1 MIVLD
6 VDLWP
11 SPVQAVMEVSN
22 LVLCAL
28 ISWSCVCRITLMDA
42 RTTLTHFRV
51 GYALLLVAAT
61 SSGLSPLLWGEL
73 SGPGQIGMAVAILYV
88 LGAGYGSWRHG
99 VPGYAT
105 IPGELT
111 EH

>member
-11 SPVQAVMEVSN
+11 SPVQAVMVASN

-28 ISWSCVCRITLMDA
+28 ISWSCVCRISLMDA
-42 RTTLTHFRV
+42 RTTLRHFRL
-51 GYALLLVAAT
+51 GYAALLVSSV
-61 SSGLSPLLWGEL
+61 SSGLSPLLWGEMA
-73 SGPGQIGMAVAILYV
+73 GPGQIGMALAILV
-88 LGAGYGSWRHG
+88 MLGAGYGNWRNG
-99 VPGYAT
+99 VPDYAT
-105 IPGELT
+105 IPGALS

>member
-11 SPVQAVMEVSN
+11 TPLQAVLVAGN

-28 ISWSCVCRITLMDA
+28 IAWSCVCRIALMDA
-42 RTTLTHFRV
+42 LTTRRHFRF
-51 GYALLLVAAT
+51 GYAGLLVAAT
-61 SSGLSPLLWGEL
+61 SSGLSPLLWGETA
-73 SGPGQIGMAVAILYV
+73 GPGQIGMAAAILLM
-88 LGAGYGSWRHG
+88 LGAGYGNWRHG
-99 VPGYAT
+99 VPDYAT

>member
-1 MIVLD
+1 MIDIDIVS
-6 VDLWP
+6 WP
-11 SPVQAVMEVSN
+11 TPAQAVLALLN
-22 LVLCAL
+22 LVLCAV
-28 ISWSCVCRITLMDA
+28 IAWSCVCRITLMDA
-42 RTTLTHFRV
+42 RTTLAHFRA

-73 SGPGQIGMAVAILYV
+73 PGPGQIGMALAILYV

-99 VPGYAT
+99 VPDYAT
-105 IPGELT
+105 IPGALS